1 MSEPELAY
9 MTNTNE
15 DFDLPRW
22 QTHAHLEPL
31 SSSAQAAQAAAR
43 ASYLYPSAP
52 LPPPPQSLTNLGQR
66 LPSLHQ
72 SPGSSRQPRLAHI
85 LDHDHQT
92 GVTSSSFLSSGLNQL
107 SRSASLGGGGAG
119 NISSRVRRH
128 HQPEDLEGA
137 FNVDTQNV
145 TSPRHMASTPN
156 SLYPSGVAF
165 HQTQSLPGPPPT
177 NSASPTGVP
186 SEPYSEMYYN
196 GSSGNLPKRVH
207 TQHDPA
213 SRSGR
218 SPMRTGNPLLDSY
231 SQQAQYSPSTTPYLY
246 ASSSDAQRN
255 NASSAYQGHSRNPSQ
270 TKAEISTP
278 PLSSPYTPQSAAQA
292 AYAAYAMDSA
302 SPTPHQNQPHL
313 STQAPIKSSIS
324 TPNTPLSFTHPQSP
338 ANQFYQQDQ
347 PMVVDQPQHRRRAS
361 GFRRVRDTRDLR
373 PYVNPQPSGRRM
385 DANGVFLSVRILST
399 WLHMSSDK

>member
-9 MTNTNE
+9 MTTTNE

-52 LPPPPQSLTNLGQR
+52 LPPPPQSLTNLAQR
-66 LPSLHQ
+66 LPPLHQ

-85 LDHDHQT
+85 LDHDQPT
-92 GVTSSSFLSSGLNQL
+92 VVTSSSFLSSSLNQL

-119 NISSRVRRH
+119 NGSSRARRHH

-145 TSPRHMASTPN
+145 NSSRHMAATPN

-165 HQTQSLPGPPPT
+165 HQTQSLPGPPPPN

-186 SEPYSEMYYN
+186 NEPYSEMYYN
-196 GSSGNLPKRVH
+196 GSSGNIPKRAH
-207 TQHDPA
+207 TQHDPT

-218 SPMRTGNPLLDSY
+218 SPMRAVLDPY

-246 ASSSDAQRN
+246 GSSPDVQRN
-255 NASSAYQGHSRNPSQ
+255 STSSVYQTHARNSSQ
-270 TKAEISTP
+270 TKVEVTTP
-278 PLSSPYTPQSAAQA
+278 PISSPYTPQSAAQA
-292 AYAAYAMDSA
+292 AYAAYAMDSS
-302 SPTPHQNQPHL
+302 SPAPSQNQTHL
-313 STQAPIKSSIS
+313 SAQTPIKSSIS
-324 TPNTPLSFTHPQSP
+324 TPNTPLSFAHPQSP

-347 PMVVDQPQHRRRAS
+347 PMIVDQPQHRRRAS
-361 GFRRVRDTRDLR
+361 GFKRVRDPRDLR

-385 DANGVFLSVRILST
+385 DGNGVFLSVRILFT
-399 WLHMSSDK
+399 